1 MPMLYV
7 AQIGGNFVEIATE
20 PKDIIYL
27 VCNVKN
33 IFEKGLLFYFTD
45 GHATDML
52 TRYYD
57 KTKIEDLVGIIDW
70 NAVKSYFWAGN
81 ENLDI
86 KRKKQAEFLVKD
98 DLSPDLI
105 TGFGCYDDKAR
116 NKLIM
121 MGVDSKKIKV
131 IPKAY
136 F

>member
-1 MPMLYV
+1 
-7 AQIGGNFVEIATE
+7 
-20 PKDIIYL
+20 
-27 VCNVKN
+27 
-33 IFEKGLLFYFTD
+33 
-45 GHATDML
+45 
-52 TRYYD
+52 
-57 KTKIEDLVGIIDW
+57 
-70 NAVKSYFWAGN
+70 
-81 ENLDI
+81 LDI